1 MLETIV
7 NGWLDEVKE
16 KLATWEKELETDRD
30 FSAIEK
36 ALAEVLNR
44 WATAVLEPLLQKQLA
59 NGEYLVGLKRLGAR
73 LALRFKEY
81 RTITVHLFNGHMI
94 RVSSPYFTKA
104 RPKHRGRKRNR
115 YRGSHLGLEVLGLLG
130 RGSRHLVSQVVQLAL
145 LCPSFMV
152 AQAVLA
158 ERWITLDIKTIRRW
172 CGVVG
177 QLGIELRGSVSLDGT
192 EVLDGYRLVIG
203 IDGGRLRERT
213 KKRGRKKEGQKRTGY
228 HTEWRE
234 PKLFTIY
241 LLDAEGNVVKDFAPL
256 HDATMGKDDE
266 MFTLLERYLRVL
278 DLTKLARI
286 IFCGDGARWI
296 WSRVETL
303 ITKLGFDAQRIDQVI
318 DYTHAEQ
325 NLRQIGEL
333 LPPRL
338 ARRARLY
345 EEWKALLWQGD
356 IAGLYEAINRTLT
369 GKRRRQAQRKWKN
382 YFDKN
387 EARMQYQRFKEN
399 HIPCGS
405 GCVESA
411 IRRVINLRLKSA
423 GSFWT
428 RAMAECFLFLRS
440 QLLSGRWTIFMHNV
454 TRRRIT
460 AAGNTQETRSL
471 QNERKAA

>member
-7 NGWLDEVKE
+7 NRCVDEVKE
-16 KLATWEKELETDRD
+16 KLATWETELAANLD
-30 FSAIEK
+30 FSALEK
-36 ALAEVLNR
+36 ALAEVLHR
-44 WATAVLEPLLQKQLA
+44 LATSVLEPLLQKQLA
-59 NGEYLVGLKRLGAR
+59 DTGYLERLKRLGAR
-73 LALRFKEY
+73 WALRFKEY
-81 RTITVHLFNGHMI
+81 RTITVRLFNGHVI
-94 RVSSPYFTKA
+94 TVASPYFTKA
-104 RPKHRGRKRNR
+104 RAKHRGRKRNR
-115 YRGSHLGLEVLGLLG
+115 YAGSHLGLEVLGLLG

-145 LCPSFMV
+145 LCPSFAV
-152 AQAVLA
+152 AQTVLA
-158 ERWITLDIKTIRRW
+158 ERWITLDVKTIRRW
-172 CGVVG
+172 CAVVG
-177 QLGIELRGSVSLDGT
+177 QRGIELRGPVSLDGR

-213 KKRGRKKEGQKRTGY
+213 KKRGRKKAGQKRAGY

-241 LLDAEGNVVKDFAPL
+241 RLDAEGQVVKDFAPL

-266 MFTLLERYLRVL
+266 MFALLKRYLAAL
-278 DLTKLARI
+278 DLKKLARI
-286 IFCGDGARWI
+286 VFCGDGALWI
-296 WSRVETL
+296 WSRVTAL
-303 ITKLGFDAQRIDQVI
+303 ITQLGFDRQCVDQVI

-325 NLRQIGEL
+325 NLRPIGDW
-333 LPPRL
+333 LPATL
-338 ARRARLY
+338 AHRAGIY

-356 IAGLYEAINRTLT
+356 IAGLYAAINGTLT
-369 GKRRRQAQRKWKN
+369 GKRLRQAQRKWKN

-387 EARMQYQRFKEN
+387 AARMQYQRFKEN

-411 IRRVINLRLKSA
+411 IRRVINLRLKAA

-428 RAMAECFLFLRS
+428 RAMAEYFLFLRS
-440 QLLSGRWTIFMHNV
+440 QLLSGRWTIFLNNV

-460 AAGNTQETRSL
+460 AVGNAQETSPL